1 MKQQQKEKKFAQV
14 TINFE
19 PSILKHSILDVFSSN
34 TTGLRRALR
43 SRVSKEAQFSAYFE
57 ETRVNDS
64 FKYAT
69 LPRNFHRSPPKP
81 GHSSAQPSR
90 DNFSPNNSLDT
101 DGVLDTNNDHS
112 KAIANLRAMNTMTL
126 GRINL
131 TPNLNSRINGP
142 GTPTTDRNSGA
153 FAKFYNF
160 RSGKSVQIP
169 PNLNQPIQNYPDA
182 PLAPKNTPTKTSTGG
197 SHNSSNGT
205 LSSGGYRPA
214 SAAAGSPFLNKRLS
228 SKRFNFN
235 AYSESEDDLL

>member
-1 MKQQQKEKKFAQV
+1 MF
-14 TINFE
+14 T
-19 PSILKHSILDVFSSN
+19 SN

-57 ETRVNDS
+57 ETRVNES

-69 LPRNFHRSPPKP
+69 LPRNFHRSPPKA
-81 GHSSAQPSR
+81 GHSSAQTMADSQ

-182 PLAPKNTPTKTSTGG
+182 PLAPKNTPTKTSTRE

-214 SAAAGSPFLNKRLS
+214 SAAAGSPFLNKRMS

>member
-1 MKQQQKEKKFAQV
+1 MNKTFY
-14 TINFE
+14 
-19 PSILKHSILDVFSSN
+19 LDVFSSN

-81 GHSSAQPSR
+81 GHSSVQTMSGSR

-101 DGVLDTNNDHS
+101 DGVLNTNNDHS

-126 GRINL
+126 GRINV

-182 PLAPKNTPTKTSTGG
+182 PLAPKNTPTKNSIGG
-197 SHNSSNGT
+197 SHSSSNDT
-205 LSSGGYRPA
+205 PSSSGYRPA
-214 SAAAGSPFLNKRLS
+214 SAAAGSPFLIRRTP

-235 AYSESEDDLL
+235 AYSETEDDLL

>member
-1 MKQQQKEKKFAQV
+1 M
-14 TINFE
+14 
-19 PSILKHSILDVFSSN
+19 FSSN

-57 ETRVNDS
+57 ETRVNES

-81 GHSSAQPSR
+81 GNSSTQPMSGSQ
-90 DNFSPNNSLDT
+90 DHFSPNNSLDT

-126 GRINL
+126 GRLNL
-131 TPNLNSRINGP
+131 TPNLNSQINGP
-142 GTPTTDRNSGA
+142 GTATTDRNSGA

-182 PLAPKNTPTKTSTGG
+182 PLAPKNTPTKSSTGG
-197 SHNSSNGT
+197 SHSSSNGT
-205 LSSGGYRPA
+205 PSVGYRPA
-214 SAAAGSPFLNKRLS
+214 SAAAGSPFLIKRTS